1 MPMKPEA
8 EEELAV
14 LEKMVLAW
22 KEDYADGGPEARS
35 DFLFEIE
42 ETVYP
47 YLRRL
52 YECEYID
59 RDDFSR
65 FMRFCDC
72 QVAEVSNL

>member
-1 MPMKPEA
+1 MKPEA

-22 KEDYADGGPEARS
+22 KEDYAGEPEARS

-42 ETVYP
+42 ETMYP

-52 YECEYID
+52 YECGYID
-59 RDDFSR
+59 RDEFSR
-65 FMRFCDC
+65 FMYFCDR
-72 QVAEVSNL
+72 QVAELSNL